1 MKVNKFIEIKEKID
15 LEEAIEFAWD
25 ITRRDGKAGYPEKTW
40 EYDGLREEFI
50 KAYNHQD
57 DKMLLLRSGEDINGV
72 VCLFIDKEN
81 KYLQTIG
88 GIYYKDD
95 FEYVLNKFIEYLE
108 ENFKSY
114 DMIIGYTSKDKNIL
128 KVLEQKG
135 EIFEKAEFFKLY
147 KNNLK
152 IKDIREDIRLLT
164 TDDLEDFSDIHDKIN
179 PDMYWTS
186 ERLKKNLDNWR
197 IFVYRE
203 MGKIKSYIMSQVYTD
218 LTGEIFNITN
228 VGFLDRSIIEDLV
241 YIVCKDMFD
250 IGVTDIVSSC
260 DMESYE
266 KDPYYKLGFERT
278 NDYIGYNIK
287 I

>member
-72 VCLFIDKEN
+72 VCLFVDKEN
-81 KYLQTIG
+81 EYLQTIG

-266 KDPYYKLGFERT
+266 KDLYYKLGFERT

>member
-218 LTGEIFNITN
+218 LTGEIRGI
-228 VGFLDRSIIEDLV
+228 
-241 YIVCKDMFD
+241 
-250 IGVTDIVSSC
+250 
-260 DMESYE
+260 
-266 KDPYYKLGFERT
+266 
-278 NDYIGYNIK
+278 
-287 I
+287 

>member
-1 MKVNKFIEIKEKID
+1 MKDNKFIEIKEKSD
-15 LEEAIEFAWD
+15 LEEAIEFAWNV
-25 ITRRDGKAGYPEKTW
+25 IRRDEKAGYPEKTW
-40 EYDGLREEFI
+40 EYEGLREEFI
-50 KAYNHQD
+50 KAYNHKD
-57 DKMLLLRSGEDINGV
+57 DKMLLLKSGEDINGV
-72 VCLFIDKEN
+72 VCLFVDKEDM
-81 KYLQTIG
+81 YLQTIG

-114 DMIIGYTSKDKNIL
+114 EIIIGYTSKDKNIL

-152 IKDIREDIRLLT
+152 FKDIREDIRLLT
-164 TDDLEDFSDIHDKIN
+164 TDDLKDFSDIHDKIN
-179 PDMYWTS
+179 PNIYWTS
-186 ERLKKNLDNWR
+186 ERLIKDLDNWR

-228 VGFLDRSIIEDLV
+228 VGILDQSIIEDLIYV
-241 YIVCKDMFD
+241 GCKDMFD
-250 IGVTDIVSSC
+250 IGVTNIIGSC
-260 DMESYE
+260 DMECYE
-266 KDPYYKLGFERT
+266 NDLYYKLGFERT

>member
-1 MKVNKFIEIKEKID
+1 MKANKFIEIKEKID

-25 ITRRDGKAGYPEKTW
+25 VTRRDEKAGYPEKTW
-40 EYDGLREEFI
+40 EYEGLREEFI
-50 KAYNHQD
+50 KAYNHKD
-57 DKMLLLRSGEDINGV
+57 DKMLLLRSGEDITGV
-72 VCLFIDKEN
+72 VCLFVDKQDM
-81 KYLQTIG
+81 YLQTIG

-108 ENFKSY
+108 KNFKNY
-114 DMIIGYTSKDKNIL
+114 EIIIGYTSKDKNIL

-152 IKDIREDIRLLT
+152 FKDIREDIRLLT
-164 TDDLEDFSDIHDKIN
+164 TDDFEDFSDIHDKIN
-179 PDMYWTS
+179 SNMYWTS
-186 ERLKKNLDNWR
+186 ERLKEDLDNWR
-197 IFVYRE
+197 IFVYKE
-203 MGKIKSYIMSQVYTD
+203 SGKIKSYIMIRVYLD

-228 VGFLDRSIIEDLV
+228 VGILDQSIIEDLIYV
-241 YIVCKDMFD
+241 GCKDMFD
-250 IGVTDIVSSC
+250 IGVTNIISSC
-260 DMESYE
+260 DMDSYE
-266 KDPYYKLGFERT
+266 NDLYYKLGFERT